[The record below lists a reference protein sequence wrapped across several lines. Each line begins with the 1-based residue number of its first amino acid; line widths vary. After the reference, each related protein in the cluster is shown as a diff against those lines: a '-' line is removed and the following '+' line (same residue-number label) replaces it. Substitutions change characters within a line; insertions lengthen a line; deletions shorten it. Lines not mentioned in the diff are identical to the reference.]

1 MLARMSRKGN
11 TLGRNIDWYSHYRKQ
26 NGDCLGEKNGGGRNL
41 PQDSEI
47 LLLSVFL
54 KETKSLSLRDICIPM
69 FAATVFKID
78 VGNFQSFQNV

>member
-1 MLARMSRKGN
+1 MEIA
-11 TLGRNIDWYSHYRKQ
+11 W
-26 NGDCLGEKNGGGRNL
+26 GEKNL

-69 FAATVFKID
+69 FAATVFKIAKVWTID
-78 VGNFQSFQNV
+78 F